1 MIGWTFIKCWGKWKI
16 IWPGPNRCA
25 YVLKFLSRHYLVIN
39 IRKNKIKVDTT
50 QYTYDYIYVRCHI
63 RHDVSFCHH
72 KMKETFSN
80 LPYLLQYLFYEP
92 AHTREHIVVVSKA
105 SVMVQVCFSYMAVLL
120 SKNKRFT
127 TIHIFF
133 VTKCHNMRFSGTK
146 VPYLVENL

>member
-1 MIGWTFIKCWGKWKI
+1 M
-16 IWPGPNRCA
+16 
-25 YVLKFLSRHYLVIN
+25 
-39 IRKNKIKVDTT
+39 KVGTT

-105 SVMVQVCFSYMAVLL
+105 SVMVQVCFSYGCLIV
-120 SKNKRFT
+120 
-127 TIHIFF
+127 
-133 VTKCHNMRFSGTK
+133 
-146 VPYLVENL
+146 